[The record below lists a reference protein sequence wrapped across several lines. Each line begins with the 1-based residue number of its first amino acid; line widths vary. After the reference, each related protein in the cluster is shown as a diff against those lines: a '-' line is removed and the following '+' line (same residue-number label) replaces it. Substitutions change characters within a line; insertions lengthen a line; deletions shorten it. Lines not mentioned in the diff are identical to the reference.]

1 MIKIESEKQII
12 NKPIETIFNFL
23 SNFNNFEKLMP
34 EQIINWKSTEDTC
47 SFTIKGMTDLS
58 MKITK
63 KLQFS
68 EIVMAA
74 DGKAPFE
81 YELISL
87 LEIETQQKCRSQ
99 LVFKAELSTMMSMMV
114 SKPLENFVNILNQK
128 LKTMFD

>member
-1 MIKIESEKQII
+1 MVRIESEIQNIS
-12 NKPIETIFNFL
+12 KPAETVFNFL

-58 MKITK
+58 MRITK
-63 KLQFS
+63 RTEFS
-68 EIVMAA
+68 EIIMQS
-74 DGKAPFE
+74 DGKTPFE

-87 LEIETQQKCRSQ
+87 LTAESDQKCSSQ
-99 LVFKAELSTMMSMMV
+99 LIFNAELNAVMSMMV
-114 SKPLENFVNILNQK
+114 NKPLENFVNILNQR

>member
-1 MIKIESEKQII
+1 MTRIESEKQII
-12 NKPIETIFNFL
+12 NSSIETVFNFL

-63 KLQFS
+63 RKQYIEIIMAS
-68 EIVMAA
+68 E
-74 DGKAPFE
+74 GKTPFT

-87 LEIETQQKCRSQ
+87 LEAETENKCKSQ
-99 LVFKAELSTMMSMMV
+99 LVFNAELNAMLSMMV

-128 LKTMFD
+128 LKSMYD